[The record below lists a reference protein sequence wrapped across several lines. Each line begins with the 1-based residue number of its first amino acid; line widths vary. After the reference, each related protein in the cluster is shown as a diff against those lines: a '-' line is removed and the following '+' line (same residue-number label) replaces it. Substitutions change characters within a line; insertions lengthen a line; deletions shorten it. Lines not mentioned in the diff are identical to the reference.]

1 MVVVIV
7 NDTVK
12 NPVYEIFDIWKNQ
25 MQKAIPDIQVSYDPS
40 ATMAKDKKK
49 YARLFMMGNPGSRWD
64 LEGDECAT
72 APSIQIESCAIDPK
86 GSEKAYK
93 IDDVSHQILT
103 DLRFRRKNGPNLI
116 ANIDSRI
123 KRVVSQY
130 ERLYTG
136 QL

>member
-12 NPVYEIFDIWKNQ
+12 NPVFEIFEIWKNQ
-25 MQKAIPDIQVSYDPS
+25 MQKDIPDIQVSYDLS

-72 APSIQIESCAIDPK
+72 TPSIQIESFSKDPE
-86 GSEKAYK
+86 GTTKAYE
-93 IDDVSHQILT
+93 IDGISHQILT
-103 DLRFRRKNGPNLI
+103 DLGFRRKNGPNLI